1 MAEGERFQHAG
12 EHIERLL
19 AEIRTS
25 ASPPAWQRVEELMR
39 VVVELYG
46 AGLRHIVRI
55 VDGAGAAADGI
66 VTRMTEDELVA
77 SLLLVHDIHPD
88 NLATRVQK
96 ALARVRPYLGSH
108 GGDVEVLAVDEAA
121 SVVRLR
127 MTGSCDGCPS
137 SLLTVK
143 LAVEG
148 AIRELAPEIARVEVD
163 GVTGNGH
170 ATAATTPAGGEPPA
184 ASWVTLETSLDV
196 APRSVTAREVQGGRI
211 MLCRLGDDLYAYHD
225 ACAACG
231 GALAGGRLEGQ
242 LLACPA
248 CGRRYDMR
256 RAGRGVESPDVQLV
270 PVPLLED
277 ATGVRIALREVHA

>member
-1 MAEGERFQHAG
+1 MAEGERFRHAG
-12 EHIERLL
+12 ERIERLL
-19 AEIRTS
+19 EELRTS
-25 ASPPAWQRVEELMR
+25 ASPPAWQRVEELMHL
-39 VVVELYG
+39 VVELYG
-46 AGLRHIVRI
+46 TGLRHIVRI
-55 VDGAGAAADGI
+55 VDDAGAAADEI

-77 SLLLVHDIHPD
+77 SLLLVHGLHPEP
-88 NLATRVQK
+88 LATRVQT
-96 ALARVRPYLGSH
+96 ALAHVRPYLGSH
-108 GGDVEVLAVDEAA
+108 GGDIELLTVDEAA

-170 ATAATTPAGGEPPA
+170 APPTPTRTHERRPA
-184 ASWVTLETSLDV
+184 ASWVTLEPVLDV
-196 APRSVTAREVQGGRI
+196 APRSVAAREVQGGRI
-211 MLCRLGDDLYAYHD
+211 VLCRLGDGLYAYHD

-231 GALAGGRLEGQ
+231 GTLVGGRLEGQ

-277 ATGVRIALREVHA
+277 ATGVRIALQELRA